1 MCQKMVFPCTSLCVS
16 LHTPGREMATCIHG
30 TWLHHPPNMP
40 VNNPAKIQG
49 IWAAGM
55 YLCLC
60 PSQTRSDVSAD
71 LGSNGRWYFRGTIK
85 QLESLESNYD
95 FEPATLDFH
104 PIPMKPPQARC
115 PLPHHSMAGLF
126 IPLSLTSLL
135 SLPLNPPRPTSL
147 CWWSWLWWSS
157 RGRMYDSPAIEPG
170 ACPSTSCFQERPLS
184 SPLDICFTRWGCKSK
199 GASLKIVTTWKLRAM
214 FYLAEIFRT

>member
-16 LHTPGREMATCIHG
+16 LHTPGREMATCTHG

-40 VNNPAKIQG
+40 LNNPAKIQG
-49 IWAAGM
+49 IWVAGM

-60 PSQTRSDVSAD
+60 PSQTRSDVSAG

-115 PLPHHSMAGLF
+115 PLPHHSLWPVYLYLF
-126 IPLSLTSLL
+126 PWPLFSHFLWILSAPPLSADGVGCDEVHEAACMTLL
-135 SLPLNPPRPTSL
+135 LLNPEPAPPHL
-147 CWWSWLWWSS
+147 AS
-157 RGRMYDSPAIEPG
+157 RRG
-170 ACPSTSCFQERPLS
+170 L
-184 SPLDICFTRWGCKSK
+184 
-199 GASLKIVTTWKLRAM
+199 
-214 FYLAEIFRT
+214 

>member
-16 LHTPGREMATCIHG
+16 LHTPGRGMAACTHD

-40 VNNPAKIQG
+40 LNNPAKIQG
-49 IWAAGM
+49 IWTAGM

-60 PSQTRSDVSAD
+60 PSQTRSDVSAG
-71 LGSNGRWYFRGTIK
+71 LESNGRWYFRGTMK
-85 QLESLESNYD
+85 QLGNPKSNYD

-115 PLPHHSMAGLF
+115 PLPPHSLWPVYIYLF
-126 IPLSLTSLL
+126 PLTSLL

-157 RGRMYDSPAIEPG
+157 RGRCRPRVWLSCYWTRSPSLHISLPG
-170 ACPSTSCFQERPLS
+170 GAFKLS
-184 SPLDICFTRWGCKSK
+184 SGYLFYPVGMQVKGC
-199 GASLKIVTTWKLRAM
+199 
-214 FYLAEIFRT
+214 